1 MTANA
6 PRGAAWNKFY
16 SLKLAMRRPSC
27 AYFTDL
33 ILSME
38 AVTMAQHFRAIA
50 LAVLCWLGLQAHAQA
65 ADRDTPRPLQMESV
79 TIGERG
85 TEVLLQFD
93 RPISHERSTLFLVL
107 NGKVIETI
115 HPRLEASPKVL
126 FARIQNSDARRLR
139 AALDGLSAGK
149 QRQIR
154 RRNSVLGRQGCGKR
168 GRSPS
173 TALAGGIRLGE
184 LGFDKICESPRL
196 GRHHAAR
203 WKQGP

>member
-1 MTANA
+1 MTVDA

-16 SLKLAMRRPSC
+16 SLEPAMRAPGC
-27 AYFTDL
+27 AYLGLL

-38 AVTMAQHFRAIA
+38 AVTMAQHSRVLA
-50 LAVLCWLGLQAHAQA
+50 LVVLCWLGLQAHVQA
-65 ADRDTPRPLQMESV
+65 ADRDTPRPLRMESV

-126 FARIQNSDARRLR
+126 FARIQTPMEGAYVLR
-139 AALDGLSAGK
+139 WTVCPQGSNDRYDGEFPFTVGQVAASAGVP
-149 QRQIR
+149 RQ
-154 RRNSVLGRQGCGKR
+154 
-168 GRSPS
+168 
-173 TALAGGIRLGE
+173 
-184 LGFDKICESPRL
+184 PR
-196 GRHHAAR
+196 AE
-203 WKQGP
+203 